1 MSGVV
6 LDHGDPISVIRF
18 RSVCKDWAKGAKINN
33 RNRLPS
39 GTPALITS
47 GLRPERVDVDNEDEH
62 GGFGLH
68 DIGCPE
74 RDVDNEDEHGGFGLH
89 DVVNKSYYGDCDGL
103 KNRAW
108 VGGKDD
114 WLVITDLRCNLEL
127 LNLITGS
134 LIALPSFATIPG
146 IYVVPVHSRHPGV
159 CLNSLFELG
168 LGGQSPSDDWLPDV
182 MLRKVALCQIPRHE
196 HGCKAV
202 ALLSAYPLQMVAVT
216 AVPDLRL
223 TPTIWIRLKNLEESI
238 LRRYTNVCIIHGKVM
253 AVTDDVIDGPLVV
266 IDRDIDDSVFYLA
279 KCKRDLYLQVVCM
292 YGEKDHPRFEE
303 ERLNRVVRPHYSFI
317 PRCCIVFQQDI
328 VTKRWETMQNLGDG
342 CYSLFIGANYPYC
355 LDVRNYLEEKDEDDY
370 IDEKECLEG
379 NCVYLSDTLDAD
391 VTLFEVKKGIYMY
404 DFYYD
409 PFQNLSYEKSK
420 IIRQLPMWFRP
431 TAAEVTS

>member
-1 MSGVV
+1 
-6 LDHGDPISVIRF
+6 
-18 RSVCKDWAKGAKINN
+18 
-33 RNRLPS
+33 
-39 GTPALITS
+39 
-47 GLRPERVDVDNEDEH
+47 
-62 GGFGLH
+62 
-68 DIGCPE
+68 
-74 RDVDNEDEHGGFGLH
+74 
-89 DVVNKSYYGDCDGL
+89 
-103 KNRAW
+103 
-108 VGGKDD
+108 
-114 WLVITDLRCNLEL
+114 
-127 LNLITGS
+127 
-134 LIALPSFATIPG
+134 
-146 IYVVPVHSRHPGV
+146 
-159 CLNSLFELG
+159 
-168 LGGQSPSDDWLPDV
+168 
-182 MLRKVALCQIPRHE
+182 
-196 HGCKAV
+196 
-202 ALLSAYPLQMVAVT
+202 
-216 AVPDLRL
+216 
-223 TPTIWIRLKNLEESI
+223 
-238 LRRYTNVCIIHGKVM
+238 
-253 AVTDDVIDGPLVV
+253 VIDGPLVV